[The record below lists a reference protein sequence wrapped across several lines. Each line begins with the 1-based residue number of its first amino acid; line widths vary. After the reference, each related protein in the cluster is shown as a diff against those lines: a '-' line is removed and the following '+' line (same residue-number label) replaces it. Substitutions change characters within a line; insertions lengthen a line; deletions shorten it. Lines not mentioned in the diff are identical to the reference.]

1 MHSNNDHASLY
12 QNRKF
17 YDPWSGIPVL
27 GHDHIGHIMHY
38 FFEDL
43 LLYSWVSCRQTEYR
57 VMISMDASTNVVN
70 FMTPRAGVPVIGLFV
85 CLFGVYH
92 PTREFFTHM
101 QMSPLPVKGCKF

>member
-85 CLFGVYH
+85 CLFVCL
-92 PTREFFTHM
+92 EFII
-101 QMSPLPVKGCKF
+101 PLENFSLICRCHHCR